1 MTLNVAILVSAGAH
15 PLSGRPRRADLD
27 ARAIELALRLVARHT
42 AIVLHPIHVG
52 NPNEV
57 SLRDYIGMG
66 LDRLTVLDVRD
77 CSDPLQPLAEHLS
90 NLKPAITLA
99 GLRSETG
106 EGSGFLPYALAEALG
121 LRIAP
126 SIIDLGVDGSEVRL
140 VQALRGGMRR
150 SLSCRIPIMATV
162 DKAAPEPRQSS
173 YGKAR
178 RGRIETLSVHALPDP
193 CRNEWRVAPSV
204 KRGRRLVTTGPRS
217 AADRL
222 SAVTDVK
229 RGTGQVMSHPTPDEA
244 AQAIFN
250 FLLEKGILKVTPPS
264 IPAGERGHGKST
276 FA

>member
-1 MTLNVAILVSAGAH
+1 MTLNVAILVSVGAH

-27 ARAIELALRLVARHT
+27 ARAIELALRLVALHP
-42 AIVLHPIHVG
+42 AIALHPIHVG

-57 SLRDYIGMG
+57 SLRDYVGMG

-106 EGSGFLPYALAEALG
+106 EGSGFLPYALAEALS
-121 LRIAP
+121 LHIAP
-126 SIIDLGVDGSEVRL
+126 AIVDLELDGSEVRL

-150 SLSCRIPIMATV
+150 SLSCPIPVMATV
-162 DKAAPEPRQSS
+162 DRAAIEPRQNA

-178 RGRIETLSVHALPDP
+178 RGRIETLSVHALPDS

-204 KRGRRLVTTGPRS
+204 KRGRRLVTTEPRS
-217 AADRL
+217 AAERL
-222 SAVTDVK
+222 AAVTDVK
-229 RGTGQVMSHPTPDEA
+229 RGTGQVLSHPTPDEA
-244 AQAIFN
+244 AQAICN
-250 FLLEKGILKVTPPS
+250 FLLEKGILNATQPP
-264 IPAGERGHGKST
+264 IPAGERGHRKTTSE
-276 FA
+276 